1 LSVSCSS
8 QMFISLDEASRRSG
22 LNVGFIRRM
31 CSDAKRMAEGT
42 LLSRGLAKLEAPA
55 AGGKACWWVREDAD
69 ARFARV
75 KFAAQIGTDL
85 SAFTAPQRKKILY
98 RKGILTRWEEAVA
111 AAFTLGFN
119 RDAATNR
126 FLKQLSDG
134 GEAKISRATLYN
146 WDRDYRMGGLA
157 GLADE
162 RCGKSRGESK
172 DDPDPFLGEVQ
183 RLYLSLRKPKL
194 TVCHEMAC
202 LKAAE
207 LGWAIRTYKTCQRHV
222 EKVPAAVVLKLRH
235 GEEAYVNHAEPFLEG
250 DYSTLES
257 NELWNADHHPFDVL
271 VKVSERLDGSSG
283 EMVVRHV
290 RPWLTAF
297 QDVRSRKIVG
307 WKVYAHDPNSDA
319 VLSVFRAAVKENG
332 VPRKLLIDNG
342 KDFDCLD
349 LNGRTKKDRWR
360 RRKVHVELSE
370 HARGVWPALGIEI
383 QHAKPYHGQ
392 SKPVERWFGFVETRT
407 VCWPTYTG
415 NSTANKPEDLQLQL
429 ERGNAPTLEDFSTW
443 FDDWVIAYNAGH
455 QHQGDSMD
463 GKTPDVV
470 FAEQLATK
478 RTCDARLLDIL
489 CLRRIDKTSSG
500 APLRIGQNGIAYKGL
515 RYGQYALAGRLGE
528 AVILRVDDEDLSEVL
543 VFDADDKFI
552 CVAPCNVRVPKN
564 ATAQVLREAHASK
577 RRDRKIFSDYTDRRP
592 RMAEDLPERMLRA
605 ARAKARPAVSNLPPP
620 SISPVRH
627 PLEAQLDRIQTAIDR
642 PKKIAVGAESLTPRP
657 QGGFS
662 FTPSQAPADVDD
674 EESSSS
680 TGLDSPLDFL
690 MRHGGRE
697 VPENE

>member
-85 SAFTAPQRKKILY
+85 SAFTAAQRKKILY

-207 LGWAIRTYKTCQRHV
+207 QGWAIRTYKTCQRHV
-222 EKVPAAVVLKLRH
+222 EKDPRGGGAEAAPRRGGVRQPRRAVLRGRLFDSGKQRAVERGSPSLRRA
-235 GEEAYVNHAEPFLEG
+235 GEG
-250 DYSTLES
+250 
-257 NELWNADHHPFDVL
+257 
-271 VKVSERLDGSSG
+271 ERAPRRSSG

-307 WKVYAHDPNSDA
+307 WKVYAHDPNSD
-319 VLSVFRAAVKENG
+319 VMLSPSSA
-332 VPRKLLIDNG
+332 
-342 KDFDCLD
+342 
-349 LNGRTKKDRWR
+349 R
-360 RRKVHVELSE
+360 R
-370 HARGVWPALGIEI
+370 
-383 QHAKPYHGQ
+383 
-392 SKPVERWFGFVETRT
+392 
-407 VCWPTYTG
+407 
-415 NSTANKPEDLQLQL
+415 
-429 ERGNAPTLEDFSTW
+429 
-443 FDDWVIAYNAGH
+443 
-455 QHQGDSMD
+455 
-463 GKTPDVV
+463 
-470 FAEQLATK
+470 
-478 RTCDARLLDIL
+478 
-489 CLRRIDKTSSG
+489 
-500 APLRIGQNGIAYKGL
+500 
-515 RYGQYALAGRLGE
+515 
-528 AVILRVDDEDLSEVL
+528 
-543 VFDADDKFI
+543 
-552 CVAPCNVRVPKN
+552 
-564 ATAQVLREAHASK
+564 
-577 RRDRKIFSDYTDRRP
+577 
-592 RMAEDLPERMLRA
+592 
-605 ARAKARPAVSNLPPP
+605 
-620 SISPVRH
+620 
-627 PLEAQLDRIQTAIDR
+627 
-642 PKKIAVGAESLTPRP
+642 
-657 QGGFS
+657 
-662 FTPSQAPADVDD
+662 
-674 EESSSS
+674 
-680 TGLDSPLDFL
+680 
-690 MRHGGRE
+690 
-697 VPENE
+697 